1 MKVYQDLET
10 QIPAMTNVQLVHE
23 GDVKAEKGTMVEVF
37 VTCPFAKA

>member
-10 QIPAMTNVQLVHE
+10 QIPAMKNVQLVHE
-23 GDVKAEKGTMVEVF
+23 DDITAKKGTMVEVF